1 VPYSEQTKLE
11 LQETINEGFEMQQT
25 VATEG
30 FKKLKEI
37 CLEHVAELDNIC
49 CESNSLEI
57 NLSCNKKRLGI
68 LFVLELADEVIS
80 LGRDAQEEL
89 NSIQ

>member
-1 VPYSEQTKLE
+1 M
-11 LQETINEGFEMQQT
+11 INEGFEMQQT
-25 VATEG
+25 VASEG
-30 FKKLKEI
+30 FIKLRE
-37 CLEHVAELDNIC
+37 C
-49 CESNSLEI
+49 CEEHIKQLDFLCNDSNSSEV

-80 LGRDAQEEL
+80 LGSDAQEEL